1 MKLSKESNSN
11 SQTTIFILF
20 STPLNETEERRH
32 DLVAIY
38 VYSFTFNSPL
48 FLRIFSP
55 FFSHHK
61 TRENWMIIGIPST
74 RKGRNKTRLVVSPFT
89 LLPSFRFIP
98 TQWISKW
105 IWIEHSSVPLFPPI
119 LDKDIFKIVCSQGL
133 NAPFFARFFLGGMEK
148 CLSTIN

>member
-1 MKLSKESNSN
+1 MKLRSKESNSN

-20 STPLNETEERRH
+20 SMPLNETEERRQ
-32 DLVAIY
+32 DLVVIY
-38 VYSFTFNSPL
+38 VYSFTFSPL

-105 IWIEHSSVPLFPPI
+105 IWIEHSSAPLFPPI

>member
-89 LLPSFRFIP
+89 LFSLLFV
-98 TQWISKW
+98 
-105 IWIEHSSVPLFPPI
+105 SSPP
-119 LDKDIFKIVCSQGL
+119 GEYL
-133 NAPFFARFFLGGMEK
+133 NESESSIRLRHFFLQSWTRIFLRSFVRGD
-148 CLSTIN
+148 